1 MQKYAFQ
8 ILEKFGDKEPDNE
21 NQNNFMEKMKEDG
34 FTVVLNNHGSVNFNK
49 KPNLALEEK
58 PQKMKF
64 LDNFYK
70 FQNQA
75 KGSL

>member
-1 MQKYAFQ
+1 
-8 ILEKFGDKEPDNE
+8 
-21 NQNNFMEKMKEDG
+21 MEKMKEDG